1 MPATKLDPKT
11 ALVVIDL
18 QRGVAKLPT
27 IHPFAD
33 VLAHALRLAEA
44 FRAAK
49 LPVVL
54 VNVRFSADGGDA
66 LRSRVETPPRML
78 PTEPELFE
86 LVPELEPKPGDVVVT
101 KRHWSAFYGTDLDL
115 QLRRRGMTGI
125 VLAGISTSIGV
136 DTTARDAHAR
146 AYNVTFASDAMTDA
160 DAQAHEFSLKKIFPR
175 LGEIDSTDAILRLLP
190 S

>member
-1 MPATKLDPKT
+1 MPATSLDPKT

-18 QRGVAKLPT
+18 QRGIAKLPT

-33 VLAHALRLAEA
+33 VLSNALRLVDA

-66 LRSRVETPPRML
+66 LRLRVESPPRML
-78 PTEPELFE
+78 PTTPELCD
-86 LVPELEPKPGDVVVT
+86 LVPELGPKPGDILVT
-101 KRHWSAFYGTDLDL
+101 KRQWSAFYGTDLDL

-125 VLAGISTSIGV
+125 VLAGVSTSIGV
-136 DTTARDAHAR
+136 DTTARGAYER
-146 AYNVTFASDAMTDA
+146 GYNVTFASDAMTDA
-160 DAQAHEFSLKKIFPR
+160 DPQAHDLAMKKIFPR
-175 LGEIDSTDAILRLLP
+175 MGEIDTTEAILRHLP
-190 S
+190 R